1 MQVLESLTFE
11 DPGDPAGLHL
21 SLGHDGS
28 EGMDEA
34 HDRQCG
40 VLQIWRENVLVQTHT
55 VARLLQCVFRQ
66 VWKIIVVTGGKDNR
80 VHLQGAT
87 VRRS

>member
-1 MQVLESLTFE
+1 MLESLTFE
-11 DPGDPAGLHL
+11 DTGDPAGLHL

-34 HDRQCG
+34 HNRQRG
-40 VLQIWRENVLVQTHT
+40 MLQIWRENVLVQTQT
-55 VARLLQCVFRQ
+55 VTRLLCGVFRQ

-80 VHLQGAT
+80 VHLQRDA